1 MKRKISS
8 LILSGLII
16 AALAACGM
24 EKGKALSGFNAEHKT
39 KSEQS
44 FTAAQNS
51 DWSLEWDGEHYRV
64 LLKNRND
71 LTVWSTLPDEL
82 LAPSFD
88 EEGYEKNN
96 NPQLENP
103 LTVQYINPENMQLE
117 ILYGYSGS
125 LKKGAYEIE
134 KISGGIKIT
143 YYFDSKQISVPVEY
157 KLIEN
162 GINVSVD
169 PKYIT
174 EGEFK
179 VYSIALSPFFCSVS
193 NSSAD
198 GYLFVPSG
206 SGALIKPNEWSA
218 DVSYTCSY
226 PVYGAD
232 GQLENTGNSGIT
244 NTQPVRLPVYGAA
257 DGDRAVL
264 AIIENG
270 AESATI
276 NCNVGNT
283 KFGFSSVYA
292 GFEIRGVA
300 ANGSYS
306 ENTQLS
312 PLSVSFIP
320 LTGDKADYNGMAEA
334 YRGYLADKFGLEKVS
349 AEIPVS
355 VTLLG
360 AVYVDADFLGIPYK
374 SLYPTT
380 TFSGALSIVKD
391 IAGKTKTAP
400 AVNLVGFGLSGL
412 DAGKPAG
419 GLDTAAVL
427 GGKKDMKA
435 LISFCNENT
444 SGLYIDY
451 NITRFSSSG
460 AGISKTFDYAR
471 NTVGQK
477 ALVHKRVLGSD
488 KEENAAEYFVARE
501 KLVQLGKKAADNA
514 RNLGIN
520 GISLSDAA
528 SGKYSDYSVQDFY
541 IGNGFA
547 DDYKAVADYNR
558 KNGSKTLADNAN
570 LYAAVTADIITGAP
584 ECSDKNDLFY
594 TDIPFY
600 QLVFKGYIPM
610 TSNAVNLAQDDKE
623 CVLSAA
629 ESGMGL
635 GFTLIENYDNSLFSA
650 KENIYH
656 SVLYSA
662 VSESVLKT
670 ASDYAGFFKIIDG
683 AAVKEHSLLSKTLRR
698 TVYDNGV
705 TVYVNYGDKAEN
717 TAVGTVEAG
726 SFIYTEEKQ

>member
-1 MKRKISS
+1 MKRKISA
-8 LILSGLII
+8 LILWVLIT
-16 AALAACGM
+16 AVLAGCGT
-24 EKGKALSGFNAEHKT
+24 EKGKALSGFDIKHKT

-44 FTAAQNS
+44 FTAAENGE
-51 DWSLEWDGEHYRV
+51 WSLEWDGEHYRV
-64 LLKNRND
+64 LLKNQNNG
-71 LTVWSTLPDEL
+71 TVWSALPSEL
-82 LAPSFD
+82 LAPTFD
-88 EEGYEKNN
+88 EDGYEKIN

-117 ILYGYSGS
+117 VLYGYSGS

-134 KISGGIKIT
+134 RINGGIKIT

-157 KLIEN
+157 RLIEN
-162 GINVSVD
+162 GLNVSVD
-169 PKYIT
+169 PKNIT
-174 EGEFK
+174 EGDFK

-206 SGALIKPNEWSA
+206 SGALIKPSEWSA

-226 PVYGAD
+226 PVYGED
-232 GQLENTGNSGIT
+232 GQLKNTGNSGIT

-257 DGDRAVL
+257 NGDRAVL

-270 AESATI
+270 AESASI
-276 NCNVGNT
+276 NCNVGNI

-306 ENTQLS
+306 ENAQLS

-320 LTGDKADYNGMAEA
+320 LNGDKANYNGMAEA
-334 YRGYLADKFGLEKVS
+334 YRNYLKDSFGLKKISDEV
-349 AEIPVS
+349 PVS
-355 VTLLG
+355 LTFLG

-374 SLYPTT
+374 SLYPVTT
-380 TFSGALSIVKD
+380 IGGALSIVKD
-391 IAGKTKTAP
+391 ITEKTGISP
-400 AVNLVGFGLSGL
+400 AVNLKGFGLSGL
-412 DAGKPAG
+412 SAGKPAG
-419 GLDTAAVL
+419 GLKTASVL
-427 GGKKDMKA
+427 GGKKDMEA
-435 LISFCNENT
+435 LTAFCNADT
-444 SGLYIDY
+444 AGLYMDY

-460 AGISKTFDYAR
+460 AGISKAFDYAR

-477 ALVHKRVLGSD
+477 ALVHKRILGSD
-488 KEENAAEYFVARE
+488 KEENTAEYFVARD

-514 RNLGIN
+514 RGLGIG

-528 SGKYSDYSVQDFY
+528 SGKYSDYSVQSFY
-541 IGNGFA
+541 TGNGFA
-547 DDYKAVADYNR
+547 DDYRAIADYNR
-558 KNGSKTLADNAN
+558 KNGSKMLAEGAN

-584 ECSDKNDLFY
+584 DCSDKNDLFY

-600 QLVFKGYIPM
+600 QLVFKGYVPM
-610 TSNAVNLAQDDKE
+610 TCSAVNLAADSKE
-623 CVLSAA
+623 RVLSAA
-629 ESGMGL
+629 EGGMGL
-635 GFTLIENYDNSLFSA
+635 GFMLTENYDNSLFSA
-650 KENIYH
+650 EENIFH

-662 VSESVLKT
+662 VSQNTQETVSE
-670 ASDYAGFFKIIDG
+670 YGGFFEKING
-683 AAVKEHSLLSKTLRR
+683 AAVKEHRLLSKTLRS

-705 TVYVNYGDKAEN
+705 TVYVNYGNKAEN
-717 TAVGTVEAG
+717 TAAGTVEAG